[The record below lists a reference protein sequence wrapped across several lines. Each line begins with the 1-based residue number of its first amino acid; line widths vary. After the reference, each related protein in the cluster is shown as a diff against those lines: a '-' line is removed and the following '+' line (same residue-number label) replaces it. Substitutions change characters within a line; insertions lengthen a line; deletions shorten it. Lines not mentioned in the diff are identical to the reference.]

1 MVSKHDM
8 KKIHDWLWEIP
19 KSYRTDMRVDARLYV
34 DERFLDRTLQ
44 DNSVEQLV
52 NTATLPGIIGPA
64 LAMPDIHEGYGFP
77 IGGVVA
83 VRHPDGVISPGGVG
97 YDINCGVRLLASHVH
112 IDELHPH
119 KDDLITAIYYTVPSG
134 VGSTGGI
141 KLSPKQMDQVLSKG
155 AAWVISQGYGNPDDL
170 ERLESQGCMAEADP
184 DRVGKRARERGKDQL
199 GTLGSGNHFL
209 EIDQVTKIFDRAAAE
224 TFGLFE
230 GQVVIQ
236 IHSGSR
242 GLGHQVCD
250 DYIRVMQQAVRKYQI
265 ELPDRQ
271 LGCAPINSPEGQDYL
286 SAMAA
291 AANFAWAN
299 RQMMASLVQDAFAQI
314 LAGHS
319 RNRDLYTVYD
329 VAHNIAK
336 IEMHTIDGKQV
347 KVCVHRKG
355 ATRAFGPGHPELPA
369 SYRES
374 GQPVLVPGDMGTASF
389 VLVGTAQAMEKSFG
403 SCCHGAGRVLSR
415 KAAQRQV
422 DGADLQ
428 RQLTER
434 GIAIRAGKLSGL
446 AEEAPQA
453 YKEIDH
459 VVDTIERAELAR
471 KVARLEP
478 IAVMKG

>member
-8 KKIHDWLWEIP
+8 TKIHDWLWEIP
-19 KSYRTDMRVDARLYV
+19 RSYRADMRVDARVYV

-44 DNSVEQLV
+44 DNSVDQLV
-52 NTATLPGIIGPA
+52 NTTTLPGIVGPA

-77 IGGVVA
+77 IGGVAA

-97 YDINCGVRLLASHVH
+97 YDINCGVRLLASNAY
-112 IDELHPH
+112 IDEVRPH
-119 KDDLITAIYYTVPSG
+119 RDDLITAIYYTVPSG
-134 VGSTGGI
+134 VGSTGGV
-141 KLSPKQMDQVLSKG
+141 KLSANQMDQVLTKG
-155 AAWVISQGYGNPDDL
+155 AAWVMGQGYGNPDDL
-170 ERLESQGCMAEADP
+170 EHLESRGCMTEANP
-184 DRVGKRARERGKDQL
+184 DKVGKRARERGKNQL

-209 EIDQVTKIFDRAAAE
+209 EIDEVTEIFDSETAE
-224 TFGLFE
+224 TFGLFP

-250 DYIRVMQQAVRKYQI
+250 DYIRVMRQAVQRYHI
-265 ELPDRQ
+265 DLPDRQ
-271 LGCAPINSPEGQDYL
+271 LGCAPISSPEGQDYL

-299 RQMMASLVQDAFAQI
+299 RQLMASLVQDAFAQI
-314 LAGHS
+314 LAGHV
-319 RNRDLYTVYD
+319 RNRDLHTVYD

-336 IEMHTIDGKQV
+336 IETHTAGGRQV
-347 KVCVHRKG
+347 KLCIHRKG
-355 ATRAFGPGHPELPA
+355 ATRAFGPGHPDLPPVF
-369 SYRES
+369 RET

-389 VLVGTAQAMEKSFG
+389 VLAGTTQAMQQSFG

-415 KAAQRQV
+415 RAAQRQV
-422 DGADLQ
+422 DGAELK
-428 RQLTER
+428 RKLEER
-434 GIAIRAGKLSGL
+434 GIAVRAGKLSGL

-453 YKEIDH
+453 YKEIDQ
-459 VVDTIERAELAR
+459 VIDTIERARLAR

-478 IAVMKG
+478 VAVMKG